1 MVIVLNSRFP
11 LGSLV
16 ATPNALAALTDWDL
30 QVALQ
35 RHAAGDWGDLCNQD
49 KEANSTALL
58 LGGRL
63 LSAFHAQNGT
73 SYQSPSVAR
82 FGTGWLVLRMRR
94 DFR

>member
-58 LGGRL
+58 RGGRL
-63 LSAFHAQNGT
+63 LSAFHGQNGT
-73 SYQSPSVAR
+73 KFWIITEADRSATTILLPEDY
-82 FGTGWLVLRMRR
+82 
-94 DFR
+94 